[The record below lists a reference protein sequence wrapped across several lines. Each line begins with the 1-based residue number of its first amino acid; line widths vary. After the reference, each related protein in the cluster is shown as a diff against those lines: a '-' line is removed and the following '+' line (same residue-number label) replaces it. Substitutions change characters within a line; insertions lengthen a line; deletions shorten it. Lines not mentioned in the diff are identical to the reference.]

1 MVEHISSGRL
11 NTKRDSLE
19 AEREKRAQAGDLDC
33 IADTSEK
40 DLESGAKEELTD
52 IQYVFWITAG
62 DDMISHVEDTEA
74 NELINELVILT
85 VKEPRTTAV
94 TSQNAFI

>member
-1 MVEHISSGRL
+1 M
-11 NTKRDSLE
+11 DW
-19 AEREKRAQAGDLDC
+19 
-33 IADTSEK
+33 IADTLEE

-74 NELINELVILT
+74 NERINELGILT
-85 VKEPRTTAV
+85 GKEPRTSAM